1 MSHYPPIPQRKACN
15 CSDPCISTDDV
26 YYAGPNLPNSG
37 INTYNVLTEVIEK
50 LDAIYAVPTL
60 QKVTEMGNYTTLPI
74 IADSFV
80 KIGGD
85 GTNLL
90 LDDGTVLPIG
100 DLPGN
105 AQTLA
110 ETLVLGNNTGGTDI
124 LLNDEDSLLLE
135 NNSYLIKG
143 RYQLGGGGGISRIC
157 SIGYEDNWQD
167 GFRHVFDA
175 NGFVRNSTNCF
186 NLVPTANSDVTRRY
200 KVGSIWT
207 LDDLTNYICTDATE
221 GAAVWELYKEIPT
234 PPALVFLDEGNGNGI
249 VKSDRDPALFGNIGY
264 YAFDISWSDGTNYG
278 ATGESSFA
286 VGDNLTAQGYG
297 SFLIGGGN
305 TSSVDSNYTFQS
317 GYNHS
322 ETGLC
327 YANFFTGAG
336 HSVTGG
342 AYATIVGQFANV
354 VTNNPNNV
362 NDGNNTMFAIGNGR
376 AQGDGTLLDRST
388 ALQVYKNGRV
398 VAPSLTTALI
408 TADTTGKIVATKEYV
423 DSKRPYKV
431 YTALLTRSGATA
443 PSPTVL
449 ENTIGAITFNYG
461 IAGVYY
467 INSVGLFTANKTVVF
482 IQQQQDGPYANN
494 LGASTTSTSSI
505 TIIQST
511 GSGTNDTNWV
521 SPVSIE
527 IRVYN

>member
-60 QKVTEMGNYTTLPI
+60 QKVTEMGNLTTLPI

-85 GTNLL
+85 GNNIL

-200 KVGSIWT
+200 KIGSIWT

-234 PPALVFLDEGNGNGI
+234 A
-249 VKSDRDPALFGNIGY
+249 
-264 YAFDISWSDGTNYG
+264 
-278 ATGESSFA
+278 
-286 VGDNLTAQGYG
+286 
-297 SFLIGGGN
+297 
-305 TSSVDSNYTFQS
+305 
-317 GYNHS
+317 
-322 ETGLC
+322 
-327 YANFFTGAG
+327 
-336 HSVTGG
+336 
-342 AYATIVGQFANV
+342 
-354 VTNNPNNV
+354 
-362 NDGNNTMFAIGNGR
+362 
-376 AQGDGTLLDRST
+376 
-388 ALQVYKNGRV
+388 
-398 VAPSLTTALI
+398 
-408 TADTTGKIVATKEYV
+408 
-423 DSKRPYKV
+423 PYKV
-431 YTALLTRSGATA
+431 YTALLTQSVVDPPVAD
-443 PSPTVL
+443 VL
-449 ENTIGAITFNYG
+449 ENTLG
-461 IAGVYY
+461 IISFTYE
-467 INSVGLFTANKTVVF
+467 SVGLYKITSNQLFIQNKTVYF
-482 IQQQQDGPYANN
+482 ITPINN
-494 LGASTTSTSSI
+494 GEPQFLGINYQNSSNLFLFC
-505 TIIQST
+505 SSP
-511 GSGTNDTNWV
+511 SGQIDTLYKT
-521 SPVSIE
+521 PIE